1 MCPHTLCSLRIALHL
16 LVNRLIDA
24 NCCWFLQFRPSKS
37 FKSYPVGPFHS
48 PPSRANE
55 CKGTKEEFVQLMK
68 KSLMAEQL
76 FAEGV
81 GPSQK
86 IDDIPIAG
94 VQAAWH
100 TRKKMRAGSH

>member
-1 MCPHTLCSLRIALHL
+1 MLIAAGFCSSGHRSHSS
-16 LVNRLIDA
+16 LIQSA
-24 NCCWFLQFRPSKS
+24 
-37 FKSYPVGPFHS
+37 PFHS

-100 TRKKMRAGSH
+100 TRKKT

>member
-1 MCPHTLCSLRIALHL
+1 
-16 LVNRLIDA
+16 
-24 NCCWFLQFRPSKS
+24 
-37 FKSYPVGPFHS
+37 
-48 PPSRANE
+48 
-55 CKGTKEEFVQLMK
+55 MK

-100 TRKKMRAGSH
+100 MTYVQGARSKDAEDLYEALLIHQQICRMKLGRSALTRP